1 LILDLKKV
9 EEEIEKTETAIKHKR
24 IQKKE
29 LQDNI
34 KNPANPSEK
43 EKEEINEEEDL
54 EPWQEIY
61 AANRRQAA
69 KSHAKGLSFLNP
81 ALTETGLGF
90 RGTIFLKTSFRPEN
104 SRIIDFDCYI
114 LRNSSTIQPAFRQRA
129 HSKAPGRDESLQAA
143 TSGVHVTQETIG
155 EEARYYYVEKIRRR
169 FEKMDIGD

>member
-1 LILDLKKV
+1 MKKV

-81 ALTETGLGF
+81 ALTETGLAF
-90 RGTIFLKTSFRPEN
+90 RGTFFLQNHPFRSLARQKPVKKLNKIANNIFLRNTSA
-104 SRIIDFDCYI
+104 
-114 LRNSSTIQPAFRQRA
+114 IQPAFRQPA
-129 HSKAPGRDESLQAA
+129 HPEAPGRDESFQTA
-143 TSGVHVTQETIG
+143 SPGIHVT
-155 EEARYYYVEKIRRR
+155 
-169 FEKMDIGD
+169 

>member
-1 LILDLKKV
+1 MILDLKKV

-90 RGTIFLKTSFRPEN
+90 RGTIFLK
-104 SRIIDFDCYI
+104 
-114 LRNSSTIQPAFRQRA
+114 
-129 HSKAPGRDESLQAA
+129 
-143 TSGVHVTQETIG
+143 
-155 EEARYYYVEKIRRR
+155 YVINT
-169 FEKMDIGD
+169 

>member
-1 LILDLKKV
+1 MKKV

-29 LQDNI
+29 LQQQQDNI
-34 KNPANPSEK
+34 RNPANPSEK

-90 RGTIFLKTSFRPEN
+90 RGKFLKTNDP
-104 SRIIDFDCYI
+104 
-114 LRNSSTIQPAFRQRA
+114 QKG
-129 HSKAPGRDESLQAA
+129 HRDP
-143 TSGVHVTQETIG
+143 
-155 EEARYYYVEKIRRR
+155 
-169 FEKMDIGD
+169 